1 MAGVIA
7 KADTVLLEAFATY
20 AKVGVGVTAVVP
32 LTNATAAGPS
42 LMALVPVAVSMPVM
56 GSMEKMDTRSDELS
70 VAYNN
75 FPAGSIRIN

>member
-42 LMALVPVAVSMPVM
+42 LIALVPAGVSGPAA
-56 GSMEKMDTRSDELS
+56 GSIEKMDTRSNVLFVE
-70 VAYNN
+70 YNN
-75 FPAGSIRIN
+75 LPAGSILIN